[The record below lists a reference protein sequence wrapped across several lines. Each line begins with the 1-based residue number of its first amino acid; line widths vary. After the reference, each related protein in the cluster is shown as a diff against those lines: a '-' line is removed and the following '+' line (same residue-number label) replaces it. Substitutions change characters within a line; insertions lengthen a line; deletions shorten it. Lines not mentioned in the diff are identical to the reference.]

1 MLALC
6 LVAASMVAAQ
16 TPAAPST
23 EALFDRLSAYVLSYE
38 EELSTLVADEIYG
51 QRTWITRTT
60 VDAGRTTGRRKLEST
75 IWFMRLPGGAAWLG
89 LREVRRID
97 GRGVSHGDTLL
108 SLLATPSTEARRRA
122 AELAAASSQHN
133 LGYARTVNMPTL
145 VLEFLHPRNRERL
158 VFRSVGRETVRG
170 AQTTRIEFEEKGVP
184 TIIRGKD
191 DGWAMARGV
200 VWVATDTGAVWRAHL
215 FYRHFIE
222 ALPNY
227 RAPEAAIEVDFV
239 RNNGLELIVPHE
251 MRETF
256 GAPMGQGKG
265 IAKYSN
271 YRRFTTS
278 ARMVPQP

>member
-1 MLALC
+1 MC
-6 LVAASMVAAQ
+6 LGAQ
-16 TPAAPST
+16 
-23 EALFDRLSAYVLSYE
+23 
-38 EELSTLVADEIYG
+38 
-51 QRTWITRTT
+51 
-60 VDAGRTTGRRKLEST
+60 
-75 IWFMRLPGGAAWLG
+75 GAAWLG

-97 GRGVSHGDTLL
+97 DRGVTHGETLQ
-108 SLLATPSTEARRRA
+108 SLLATPSTTPRRRA

-145 VLEFLHPRNRERL
+145 VLEFLHPRNRGRF

-191 DGWAMARGV
+191 DGGWAMARGV

-215 FYRHFIE
+215 FYRHFLE
-222 ALPNY
+222 ALPEY

-239 RNNGLELIVPHE
+239 RNAGLGLLVPHE
-251 MRETF
+251 MREIF
-256 GAPMGQGKG
+256 GAPMGHGEG
-265 IAKYSN
+265 LAKYSN

-278 ARMVPQP
+278 ARIVPQP